1 MIEEQMPAR
10 LQIPKTLR
18 WKLILLTRKVI
29 QIMLK
34 KQDLEFNQRFMT
46 VLFKPTVS
54 RFTVLFKFK
63 IFNQNYNKIL

>member
-1 MIEEQMPAR
+1 
-10 LQIPKTLR
+10 
-18 WKLILLTRKVI
+18 
-29 QIMLK
+29 MLK

-63 IFNQNYNKIL
+63 IFNQNYNKILQHDWLSPA